1 MLLIAIGAAAIA
13 YGLAIAALRESRPN
27 RLVRLEPLC
36 LRFGRRGGALIHGLA
51 YTSAPIAAG
60 MWLAF
65 EGARLL

>member
-1 MLLIAIGAAAIA
+1 MA
-13 YGLAIAALRESRPN
+13 YGLAIAAARQSRPN
-27 RLVRLEPLC
+27 RLLRLEPLC
-36 LRFGRRGGALIHGLA
+36 VRFGSRRGALLHGLA